1 MSYGEKYVFRHIN
14 GKSQLM
20 DKKSKCLS
28 VNRKGKRA
36 MSKIYDLAQIKSVLK
51 SIQAVPEIEKGF
63 VAYSEGKAVIPP
75 VGELRFKE
83 PPGET
88 HIKYG
93 YLLDD
98 DYYVIKI
105 ASGFFENPA
114 SSRYTSDGL
123 MLLFRKGT
131 GDLVCALHDECC
143 LTNVRT
149 AAAGAV
155 CAKYLAPKNV
165 ECIGVIGAGAQG
177 RMQVEYLA
185 HVTRCREVMVW
196 DIDQNA
202 LDDYKKDVEPL
213 GHRVRTVSSAE
224 DICAHCNLIVT
235 ATPSKSPLLS
245 ADKIRKGTHIT
256 AVGSDTP
263 EKNELDPS
271 ILQKADIVVADSIS
285 QCLLRGEIHHA
296 LAAGVL
302 QKERIVELGNVIT
315 RPELRRSSEK
325 QITVADLTGVA
336 VQDIQIA
343 KAVYHGLKKI
353 E

>member
-1 MSYGEKYVFRHIN
+1 MSR
-14 GKSQLM
+14 
-20 DKKSKCLS
+20 
-28 VNRKGKRA
+28 
-36 MSKIYDLAQIKSVLK
+36 IYDLAQIKSVLK
-51 SIQAVPEIEKGF
+51 SVQAVQEIEKGF

-75 VGELRFKE
+75 VGELQFKE

-105 ASGFFENPA
+105 ASGFFESRA
-114 SSRYTSDGL
+114 SNRYTSNGL

-131 GDLVCALHDECC
+131 GDLVCALNDECY

-155 CAKYLAPKNV
+155 SAKYLAPKDV

-177 RMQVEYLA
+177 RIQVEYLA
-185 HVTRCREVMVW
+185 QVTRCNEVMVW
-196 DIDQNA
+196 DMDRSA
-202 LDDYKKDVEPL
+202 LDDYKKDMEPL
-213 GHRVRTVSSAE
+213 GYRVQTMLNAE

-245 ADKIRKGTHIT
+245 ADNIRKGTHIT

-263 EKNELDPS
+263 EKNELDPR

-302 QKERIVELGNVIT
+302 QKERIVELGNVIIS
-315 RPELRRSSEK
+315 PELRRRSGE
-325 QITVADLTGVA
+325 QITIADLTGVA

-343 KAVYHGLKKI
+343 KAVYHGLKEI

>member
-1 MSYGEKYVFRHIN
+1 MSRV
-14 GKSQLM
+14 
-20 DKKSKCLS
+20 
-28 VNRKGKRA
+28 
-36 MSKIYDLAQIKSVLK
+36 YDLAQIKSVLR
-51 SIQAVPEIEKGF
+51 SIQVIPEIERGF
-63 VAYSEGKAVIPP
+63 VAYSKGRAVIPP
-75 VGELRFKE
+75 VGELQFKE

-98 DYYVIKI
+98 DFYVIKI
-105 ASGFFENPA
+105 ASGFFESPA
-114 SSRYTSDGL
+114 SNRYTSDGL
-123 MLLFRKGT
+123 MLLFKKGT
-131 GDLVCALHDECC
+131 GELVCVLQDECY

-155 CAKYLAPKNV
+155 SAKYLAPKDL
-165 ECIGVIGAGAQG
+165 ECIGVVGAGTQG
-177 RMQVEYLA
+177 RMQLEYLA
-185 HVTRCREVMVW
+185 HVTHCREVMVW
-196 DIDQNA
+196 DIDRSA
-202 LDDYKKDVEPL
+202 LDDYKKDMEPL
-213 GHRVRTVSSAE
+213 GYRVRTVLSTE

-263 EKNELDPS
+263 EKNELDPA
-271 ILQKADIVVADSIS
+271 ILQKADIVVTDSIS

-302 QKERIVELGNVIT
+302 EKERIVELGSVIT
-315 RPELRRSSEK
+315 SPNLRRRSEE

-343 KAVYHGLKKI
+343 KAVYHGLKEI

>member
-1 MSYGEKYVFRHIN
+1 
-14 GKSQLM
+14 
-20 DKKSKCLS
+20 
-28 VNRKGKRA
+28 
-36 MSKIYDLAQIKSVLK
+36 MSKIYDLTQIKSVLK

-75 VGELRFKE
+75 VGELIFE
-83 PPGET
+83 DPPGDT

-105 ASGFFENPA
+105 AAGFIVSPDSN
-114 SSRYTSDGL
+114 RYTSNGL
-123 MLLFRKGT
+123 ILLFRKGT
-131 GDLVCALHDECC
+131 GDLVCALEDECH

-155 CAKYLAPKNV
+155 CAKYLAPKDI
-165 ECIGVIGAGAQG
+165 ECIGVVGAGTQG
-177 RMQVEYLA
+177 RMQLEYLA
-185 HVTRCREVMVW
+185 NVINCKEVMVW
-196 DIDQNA
+196 DMDQSA
-202 LDDYKKDVEPL
+202 LGDYKKDMELL
-213 GHRVRTVSSAE
+213 GYRVQPVASTE
-224 DICAHCNLIVT
+224 DICAGCNLIVT
-235 ATPSKSPLLS
+235 ATPAKAPLLS
-245 ADKIRKGTHIT
+245 AANIRKGTHIT
-256 AVGSDTP
+256 AMGADTP
-263 EKNELDPS
+263 QKNELDPQ
-271 ILQKADIVVADSIS
+271 ILHKADIVVADSIS

-302 QKERIVELGNVIT
+302 EKERIVELGNVIIS
-315 RPELRRSSEK
+315 PQLRRTSAE

-343 KAVYHGLKKI
+343 KAVYYGLKEI

>member
-1 MSYGEKYVFRHIN
+1 MSRFIN
-14 GKSQLM
+14 LT
-20 DKKSKCLS
+20 
-28 VNRKGKRA
+28 
-36 MSKIYDLAQIKSVLK
+36 QIKGVLNN
-51 SIQAVPEIEKGF
+51 IQPIKEIEEGF
-63 VAYSEGKAVIPP
+63 IAYSEGKAVIPP
-75 VGELRFKE
+75 VGEMLFEK

-105 ASGFFENPA
+105 ASGFFESPH

-123 MLLFRKGT
+123 LLLFKKGT
-131 GDLVCALHDECC
+131 AELVCVLLDECY

-155 CAKYLAPKNV
+155 SAKYLAPKNI
-165 ECIGVIGAGAQG
+165 ECIGVLGAGTQG

-185 HVTRCREVMVW
+185 PVIDCKDVMVW
-196 DIDQNA
+196 GMNQKE
-202 LDDYKKDVEPL
+202 LDDYKRDMEPL
-213 GHRVRTVSSAE
+213 GYRVQTTLNTE
-224 DICAHCNLIVT
+224 DIAARCHLIVT

-245 ADKIRKGTHIT
+245 ADQIRQGTHIT
-256 AVGSDTP
+256 AMGSDTP
-263 EKNELDPS
+263 EKQELDPR

-285 QCLLRGEIHHA
+285 QCLLRGEIYQA
-296 LAAGVL
+296 LKAGVL
-302 QKERIVELGNVIT
+302 EKERIVELGRVIVNPDLQRT
-315 RPELRRSSEK
+315 SEE

-343 KAVYHGLKKI
+343 KAVYHAL
-353 E
+353 ENTE